1 MLDNYF
7 LLIAKKYV
15 PRYTHFQLYNV
26 DMKKSDLLIEELIK
40 TQKPKS
46 AKQLAVTLNVS
57 TKTINNYIN
66 EINSASDTIIFS
78 FKDGFLIDKEKASK
92 YLDKTNNIPKD
103 FEDRAVFIIR
113 YLFNHHNETI
123 NIYRLCDV
131 LFVSYSTIKNDI
143 SRMNMEY
150 QDLGVKFVLKNNYLH
165 LDGDEKSKRKL
176 MSKIIFREHK
186 NIINTSM
193 LQECFPNISVVSLS
207 NMITSTLKK
216 HNYFLNDFSRFNLII
231 HYCIVLDRMKNGH
244 RIIQD
249 NCLNLSN
256 ITNEEKLLVTDM
268 KEQFD
273 KLFNIVLSNDEIFEL
288 LLIIRANAKNT
299 DIEQTEIFKNHVD
312 KKITNY
318 VDSLIKRLE
327 NNYYLDLRDDQFIIP
342 FTLHLNSLLERIKYN
357 QTIANPMAKQIKNN
371 SPVVYDIALYIA
383 NDFVVT
389 FKLENNLSSDEVGF
403 IAIHVGSQ
411 IERNNI
417 SDEKLNVILICPDY
431 INISSSIRN
440 KLLYSFG
447 TKIMI
452 VDTVGEYSNRLPIQ
466 CDLILS
472 VIDISQEIVVPS
484 LVISPFIS
492 TKDYDNISEVLS
504 YVKRNKSLVALKK
517 SFSKYFNKAN
527 FISLSDSQSYNYV
540 IDLMA
545 NNLFE
550 NGYVDS
556 NYKDGVFARENTSST
571 AFDNYAIPHSFEIN
585 ALNSGI
591 CVAICKKG
599 IRWNNQLVNIVLM
612 IAMNS
617 SDSISFYNLY
627 EAILN
632 LLNNDTINSK
642 LQMVETFEEFKTIIM
657 NS

>member
-1 MLDNYF
+1 
-7 LLIAKKYV
+7 
-15 PRYTHFQLYNV
+15 
-26 DMKKSDLLIEELIK
+26 MKKSDLLIEELIK
-40 TQKPKS
+40 SQKPKS
-46 AKQLAVTLNVS
+46 TKQLAATLNVS

-66 EINSASDTIIFS
+66 EINSANDTIIFS
-78 FKDGFLIDKEKASK
+78 SKDGLIVDKEKALK
-92 YLDKTNNIPKD
+92 YIERSNNIPKD

-113 YLFNHHNETI
+113 YLFNHHSETI
-123 NIYRLCDV
+123 NVYRLCDI

-143 SRMNMEY
+143 LRMNIEY
-150 QDLGVKFVLKNNYLH
+150 QDLDVKFVIKNNYLH

-193 LQECFPNISVVSLS
+193 LQDCFPNISVVSLS

-216 HNYFLNDFSRFNLII
+216 HNYFLNDFSRLNLII

-244 RIIQD
+244 LMNQD
-249 NCLNLSN
+249 KNLNLSD
-256 ITNEEKLLVTDM
+256 ITNEEKLLFTDM
-268 KEQFD
+268 AEQFD
-273 KLFNIVLSNDEIFEL
+273 SLFNIILSNDEIFEL

-312 KKITNY
+312 KELTNY
-318 VDSLIKRLE
+318 VDNLIKSLE
-327 NNYYLDLRDDQFIIP
+327 KNFYLDLRDDQFIIP

-357 QTIANPMAKQIKNN
+357 QTIANPMTKQIKTN

-383 NDFVVT
+383 NDFAVT
-389 FKLENNLSSDEVGF
+389 FKLEKSLSSDEVGF

-417 SDEKLNVILICPDY
+417 GDEKLNVILICPDY

-440 KLLYSFG
+440 KLLYNFG
-447 TKIMI
+447 TKITI
-452 VDTVGEYSNRLPIQ
+452 VDTIGEYNSSLHMQ

-472 VIDISQEIVVPS
+472 TIDVSQEITIPS

-492 TKDYDNISEVLS
+492 TKDYENISDILS
-504 YVKRNKSLVALKK
+504 YTKRNKSLAALKK
-517 SFSKYFNKAN
+517 SFNKYFYSSN
-527 FISLSDSQSYNYV
+527 FIYLSDAQNYDYV
-540 IDLMA
+540 IKLMTDK
-545 NNLFE
+545 LFE

-556 NYKDGVFARENTSST
+556 NYKDSVFARENSSST

-585 ALNSGI
+585 ALNSGV

-599 IRWNNQLVNIVLM
+599 IKWNNQLVNIVLM

-617 SDSISFYNLY
+617 SDSISFYILY

-632 LLNNDTINSK
+632 LLNNETINSK
-642 LQMVETFEEFKTIIM
+642 LQMVKTFDEFKTIIM

>member
-1 MLDNYF
+1 
-7 LLIAKKYV
+7 
-15 PRYTHFQLYNV
+15 
-26 DMKKSDLLIEELIK
+26 MKKSDLLIEELIK
-40 TQKPKS
+40 SQKPKS
-46 AKQLAVTLNVS
+46 TKQLAATLNVS

-66 EINSASDTIIFS
+66 EINSANDTIIFS
-78 FKDGFLIDKEKASK
+78 SKDGLIVDKEKALK
-92 YLDKTNNIPKD
+92 YIERSNNIPKD

-113 YLFNHHNETI
+113 YLFNHHSETI
-123 NIYRLCDV
+123 NVYRLCDI

-143 SRMNMEY
+143 SRMNIEY
-150 QDLGVKFVLKNNYLH
+150 QDLDVKFIIKNNYLH

-193 LQECFPNISVVSLS
+193 LQDCFPNISVVSLS

-244 RIIQD
+244 RMNQD
-249 NCLNLSN
+249 KNLNLSD
-256 ITNEEKLLVTDM
+256 ITNEEKLLFTDM
-268 KEQFD
+268 AEQFD
-273 KLFNIVLSNDEIFEL
+273 SLFNIILSNDEIFEL

-312 KKITNY
+312 KELTNY
-318 VDSLIKRLE
+318 VDNLIKSLE
-327 NNYYLDLRDDQFIIP
+327 KNFYLDLRDDQFIIP

-357 QTIANPMAKQIKNN
+357 QTIANPMAKQIKTN

-383 NDFVVT
+383 NDFAVT
-389 FKLENNLSSDEVGF
+389 FKLGKSLSSDEVGF

-417 SDEKLNVILICPDY
+417 GDEKLNVILICPDY

-440 KLLYSFG
+440 KLLYNFG
-447 TKIMI
+447 TKITI
-452 VDTVGEYSNRLPIQ
+452 VDTIGEYNSSLHMQ

-472 VIDISQEIVVPS
+472 TIDVNQEITIPS

-492 TKDYDNISEVLS
+492 TKDYENISNILS
-504 YVKRNKSLVALKK
+504 YTKRNKSLAALKK
-517 SFSKYFNKAN
+517 SFNKYFYSSN
-527 FISLSDSQSYNYV
+527 FIYLSDAQNYDYV
-540 IDLMA
+540 IKLMTDK
-545 NNLFE
+545 LFE

-556 NYKDGVFARENTSST
+556 NYKDSVFARENSSST

-585 ALNSGI
+585 ALNSGV

-599 IRWNNQLVNIVLM
+599 IKWNNQLVNIVLM

-632 LLNNDTINSK
+632 LLNNETINSK
-642 LQMVETFEEFKTIIM
+642 LQMVKTFDEFKTIIM

>member
-1 MLDNYF
+1 
-7 LLIAKKYV
+7 
-15 PRYTHFQLYNV
+15 
-26 DMKKSDLLIEELIK
+26 MKKSDLLIEELIK
-40 TQKPKS
+40 SQKPKS
-46 AKQLAVTLNVS
+46 TKQLAATLNVS

-66 EINSASDTIIFS
+66 EINSANDTIIFS
-78 FKDGFLIDKEKASK
+78 SKDGLIVDKEKALK
-92 YLDKTNNIPKD
+92 YIERSNNIPKD

-113 YLFNHHNETI
+113 YLFNHHSETI
-123 NIYRLCDV
+123 NVYRLCDI

-143 SRMNMEY
+143 SRMNIEY
-150 QDLGVKFVLKNNYLH
+150 QDLDVKFIIKNNYLH

-193 LQECFPNISVVSLS
+193 LQDCFPNISVVSLS

-244 RIIQD
+244 RMNQD
-249 NCLNLSN
+249 KNLNLSD
-256 ITNEEKLLVTDM
+256 ITNEEKLLFTDM
-268 KEQFD
+268 AEQFD
-273 KLFNIVLSNDEIFEL
+273 SLFNIILSNDEIFEL

-312 KKITNY
+312 KELTNY
-318 VDSLIKRLE
+318 VDNLIKSLE
-327 NNYYLDLRDDQFIIP
+327 KNFYLDLRDDQFIIP

-357 QTIANPMAKQIKNN
+357 QTIANPMTEQIKTN

-383 NDFVVT
+383 NDFAVT
-389 FKLENNLSSDEVGF
+389 FKLGKSLSSDEVGF

-417 SDEKLNVILICPDY
+417 GDEKLNVILICPDY

-440 KLLYSFG
+440 KLLYNFG
-447 TKIMI
+447 TKITI
-452 VDTVGEYSNRLPIQ
+452 VDTIGEYNSSLHMQ

-472 VIDISQEIVVPS
+472 TIDVNQEITIPS

-492 TKDYDNISEVLS
+492 TKDYENISNILS
-504 YVKRNKSLVALKK
+504 YTKRNKSLAALKK
-517 SFSKYFNKAN
+517 SFNKYFYSSN
-527 FISLSDSQSYNYV
+527 FIYLSDAQNYDYV
-540 IDLMA
+540 IKLMTDK
-545 NNLFE
+545 LFE

-556 NYKDGVFARENTSST
+556 NYKDSVFARENSSST

-585 ALNSGI
+585 ALNSGV

-599 IRWNNQLVNIVLM
+599 IKWNNQLVNIVLM

-632 LLNNDTINSK
+632 LLNNESINSK
-642 LQMVETFEEFKTIIM
+642 LQMVKTFDEFKAIIM

>member
-1 MLDNYF
+1 MH
-7 LLIAKKYV
+7 I
-15 PRYTHFQLYNV
+15 QLYNIV
-26 DMKKSDLLIEELIK
+26 MKKSDLLIEELIK
-40 TQKPKS
+40 SQKPKS
-46 AKQLAVTLNVS
+46 IKQLAATLNVS

-66 EINSASDTIIFS
+66 EINSTNDTIIFS
-78 FKDGFLIDKEKASK
+78 SKDGLIVDKEKALK
-92 YLDKTNNIPKD
+92 YIERSNNIPKD
-103 FEDRAVFIIR
+103 FDDRAVFIIR
-113 YLFNHHNETI
+113 YLFNHHSEKI
-123 NIYRLCDV
+123 NVYRLCDI

-143 SRMNMEY
+143 SRMNIEY
-150 QDLGVKFVLKNNYLH
+150 QDLDVKFVIKNNYLH

-193 LQECFPNISVVSLS
+193 LQDCFPNISIVSLS

-244 RIIQD
+244 RMNQD
-249 NCLNLSN
+249 KNLNLID
-256 ITNEEKLLVTDM
+256 ITNEEKLLFTDM
-268 KEQFD
+268 AEQFD
-273 KLFNIVLSNDEIFEL
+273 SLFNIILSNDEIFEL

-312 KKITNY
+312 KELTNY
-318 VDSLIKRLE
+318 VDNLIKSLE
-327 NNYYLDLRDDQFIIP
+327 KNFYLDLRDDQFIIP

-357 QTIANPMAKQIKNN
+357 QTIANPMTNQIKTN

-383 NDFVVT
+383 NDFAVT
-389 FKLENNLSSDEVGF
+389 FKLGKSLSSDEVGF

-417 SDEKLNVILICPDY
+417 GDEKLNVILICPDY

-440 KLLYSFG
+440 KLLYNFG
-447 TKIMI
+447 TKITI
-452 VDTVGEYSNRLPIQ
+452 VDTIGEYNSSLHMQ

-472 VIDISQEIVVPS
+472 TIDVNQEITIPS

-492 TKDYDNISEVLS
+492 TKDYENISDILS
-504 YVKRNKSLVALKK
+504 YTKRNKSLAALKK
-517 SFSKYFNKAN
+517 SFNKYFYSSN
-527 FISLSDSQSYNYV
+527 FVYLSDAQNYDYV
-540 IDLMA
+540 IKLMTDK
-545 NNLFE
+545 LFE

-556 NYKDGVFARENTSST
+556 NYKDSVFARENSSST

-585 ALNSGI
+585 ALNSGV

-599 IRWNNQLVNIVLM
+599 IKWNNQLVNIVLM

-632 LLNNDTINSK
+632 LLNNETINRK
-642 LQMVETFEEFKTIIM
+642 LQMVKTFDEFKTIIM

>member
-1 MLDNYF
+1 
-7 LLIAKKYV
+7 
-15 PRYTHFQLYNV
+15 
-26 DMKKSDLLIEELIK
+26 MKKSDLLIDELIK
-40 TQKPKS
+40 SQKPKS
-46 AKQLAVTLNVS
+46 TKQLAAALNVS

-66 EINSASDTIIFS
+66 EINSSNDTIVFS
-78 FKDGFLIDKEKASK
+78 LKDGYVADKEKASK
-92 YLDKTNNIPKD
+92 YLERSNNIPKD
-103 FEDRAVFIIR
+103 FEDRAVYIIR
-113 YLFNHHNETI
+113 YLLNHHNETI
-123 NIYRLCDV
+123 NVYRLCDV

-143 SRMNMEY
+143 SRMNVEY
-150 QDLGVKFVLKNNYLH
+150 QDLDVRFVLKNNYLH
-165 LDGDEKSKRKL
+165 LDGNEKSKRRL
-176 MSKIIFREHK
+176 MSRTILREHK

-193 LQECFPNISVVSLS
+193 LQGCFPNISVVSLS

-216 HNYFLNDFSRFNLII
+216 HNYFLNDFSRLNLII

-244 RIIQD
+244 RINQD
-249 NCLNLSN
+249 NDLILTN

-268 KEQFD
+268 AEQFN

-318 VDSLIKRLE
+318 ADSLIKRLE
-327 NNYYLDLRDDQFIIP
+327 NNFYLDLRDDQFIIP

-383 NDFVVT
+383 NDFAVT
-389 FKLENNLSSDEVGF
+389 FKLENNLSPDEVGF

-411 IERNNI
+411 IERSNT

-452 VDTVGEYSNRLPIQ
+452 VDTVGEYTNCLPLE

-472 VIDISQEIVVPS
+472 TIDINQEIAIPY

-492 TKDYDNISEVLS
+492 TNDYEKISDILT
-504 YVKRNKSLVALKK
+504 YTKRNKSLVALKK
-517 SFSKYFNKAN
+517 SFDKYFSSTN
-527 FISLSDSQSYNYV
+527 FIYLSDAQNYDYV
-540 IDLMA
+540 INLMTDK
-545 NNLFE
+545 LFE

-556 NYKDGVFARENTSST
+556 NYKDSVFARENTSST
-571 AFDNYAIPHSFEIN
+571 AFDNYAIPHSFETN
-585 ALNSGI
+585 ALNSGVCVVI
-591 CVAICKKG
+591 CNKG
-599 IRWNNQLVNIVLM
+599 IKWNAQLVNIVLM

-617 SDSISFYNLY
+617 SDSISFYSLY

-632 LLNNDTINSK
+632 LLNNDTINNK
-642 LQMVETFEEFKTIIM
+642 LQMVKTFDEFKAIIM

>member
-1 MLDNYF
+1 
-7 LLIAKKYV
+7 
-15 PRYTHFQLYNV
+15 
-26 DMKKSDLLIEELIK
+26 MKKSDLLIEELIK
-40 TQKPKS
+40 SQKPKS
-46 AKQLAVTLNVS
+46 TKQLAATLNVS

-66 EINSASDTIIFS
+66 EINSANDTIIFS
-78 FKDGFLIDKEKASK
+78 SKDGLIVDKEKALK
-92 YLDKTNNIPKD
+92 YIERSNNIPKD

-113 YLFNHHNETI
+113 YLFNHHSETI
-123 NIYRLCDV
+123 NVYRLCDI

-143 SRMNMEY
+143 SRMNIEY
-150 QDLGVKFVLKNNYLH
+150 QDLDVKFIIKNNYLH

-193 LQECFPNISVVSLS
+193 LQDCFPNISVVSLS

-244 RIIQD
+244 RMNQD
-249 NCLNLSN
+249 KNLNLSD
-256 ITNEEKLLVTDM
+256 ITNEEKLLFTDM
-268 KEQFD
+268 AEQFD
-273 KLFNIVLSNDEIFEL
+273 SLFNIILSNDEIFEL

-312 KKITNY
+312 KELTNY
-318 VDSLIKRLE
+318 VDNLIKSLE
-327 NNYYLDLRDDQFIIP
+327 KNFYLDLRDDQFIIP

-357 QTIANPMAKQIKNN
+357 QTIANPMTKQIKTN

-383 NDFVVT
+383 NDFAVT
-389 FKLENNLSSDEVGF
+389 FKLGKSLSSDEVGF

-417 SDEKLNVILICPDY
+417 GDEKLNVILICPDY

-440 KLLYSFG
+440 KLLYNFG
-447 TKIMI
+447 TKITI
-452 VDTVGEYSNRLPIQ
+452 VDTIGEYNSSLHMQ
-466 CDLILS
+466 CDLIVS
-472 VIDISQEIVVPS
+472 TIDVNQEITIPS

-492 TKDYDNISEVLS
+492 TKDYENISNILS
-504 YVKRNKSLVALKK
+504 YTKRNKSLAALKK
-517 SFSKYFNKAN
+517 SFNKYFYSSN
-527 FISLSDSQSYNYV
+527 FIYLSDAQNYDYV
-540 IDLMA
+540 IKLMTDK
-545 NNLFE
+545 LFE

-556 NYKDGVFARENTSST
+556 NYKDSVFARENSSST

-585 ALNSGI
+585 ALNSGV

-599 IRWNNQLVNIVLM
+599 IKWNNQLVNIVLM

-632 LLNNDTINSK
+632 LLNNETINSK
-642 LQMVETFEEFKTIIM
+642 LQMVKTFDEFKTIIM

>member
-1 MLDNYF
+1 
-7 LLIAKKYV
+7 
-15 PRYTHFQLYNV
+15 
-26 DMKKSDLLIEELIK
+26 MKKSDLLIEELIK
-40 TQKPKS
+40 SQKPKS
-46 AKQLAVTLNVS
+46 TKQLAATLNVS

-66 EINSASDTIIFS
+66 EINSANDTIIFS
-78 FKDGFLIDKEKASK
+78 SKDGLIVDKEKALK
-92 YLDKTNNIPKD
+92 YIERSNNIPKD

-113 YLFNHHNETI
+113 YLFNHHSETI
-123 NIYRLCDV
+123 NVYRLCDI

-143 SRMNMEY
+143 SRMNIEY
-150 QDLGVKFVLKNNYLH
+150 QDLDVKFIIKNNYLH

-193 LQECFPNISVVSLS
+193 LQDCFPNISVVSLS

-244 RIIQD
+244 RMNQD
-249 NCLNLSN
+249 KNLNLSD
-256 ITNEEKLLVTDM
+256 ITNEEKLLFTDM
-268 KEQFD
+268 AEQFD
-273 KLFNIVLSNDEIFEL
+273 SLFNIILSNDEIFEL

-312 KKITNY
+312 KELTNY
-318 VDSLIKRLE
+318 VDNLIKSLE
-327 NNYYLDLRDDQFIIP
+327 KNFYLDLRDDQFIIP

-357 QTIANPMAKQIKNN
+357 QTIANPMTKQIKTN

-383 NDFVVT
+383 NDFAVT
-389 FKLENNLSSDEVGF
+389 FKLGKSLSSDEVGF

-417 SDEKLNVILICPDY
+417 GDEKLNVILICPDY

-440 KLLYSFG
+440 KLLYNLG
-447 TKIMI
+447 TKITI
-452 VDTVGEYSNRLPIQ
+452 VDTIGEYNSSLHMQ

-472 VIDISQEIVVPS
+472 TIDVNQEITIPS

-492 TKDYDNISEVLS
+492 TKDYENISNILS
-504 YVKRNKSLVALKK
+504 YTKRNKSLAALKK
-517 SFSKYFNKAN
+517 SFNKYFYSSN
-527 FISLSDSQSYNYV
+527 FIYLSDAQNYDYV
-540 IDLMA
+540 IKLMTDK
-545 NNLFE
+545 LFE

-556 NYKDGVFARENTSST
+556 NYKDSVFARENSSST

-585 ALNSGI
+585 ALNSGV

-599 IRWNNQLVNIVLM
+599 IKWNNQLVNIVLM

-632 LLNNDTINSK
+632 LLNNETINSK
-642 LQMVETFEEFKTIIM
+642 LQMVKTFDEFKTIIM

>member
-1 MLDNYF
+1 
-7 LLIAKKYV
+7 
-15 PRYTHFQLYNV
+15 
-26 DMKKSDLLIEELIK
+26 MKKSDLLIEELIK
-40 TQKPKS
+40 SQKPKS
-46 AKQLAVTLNVS
+46 TKQLAATLNVS

-66 EINSASDTIIFS
+66 EINSANDTIIFS
-78 FKDGFLIDKEKASK
+78 SKDGLIVDKEKALK
-92 YLDKTNNIPKD
+92 YIERSNNIPKD

-113 YLFNHHNETI
+113 YLFNHHSETI
-123 NIYRLCDV
+123 NVYRLCDI

-143 SRMNMEY
+143 SRMNIEY
-150 QDLGVKFVLKNNYLH
+150 QDLDVKFIIKNNYLH

-193 LQECFPNISVVSLS
+193 LQDCFPNISVVSLS

-244 RIIQD
+244 RMNQD
-249 NCLNLSN
+249 KNLNLSD
-256 ITNEEKLLVTDM
+256 ITNEEKLLFTDM
-268 KEQFD
+268 AEQFD
-273 KLFNIVLSNDEIFEL
+273 SLFNIILSNDEIFEL

-312 KKITNY
+312 KELTNY
-318 VDSLIKRLE
+318 VDNLIKSLE
-327 NNYYLDLRDDQFIIP
+327 KNFYLDLRDDQFIIP

-357 QTIANPMAKQIKNN
+357 QTIANPMTKQIKTN

-383 NDFVVT
+383 NDFAVT
-389 FKLENNLSSDEVGF
+389 FKLGKSLSSDEVGF

-417 SDEKLNVILICPDY
+417 GDEKLNVILICPDY

-440 KLLYSFG
+440 KLLYNFG
-447 TKIMI
+447 TKITI
-452 VDTVGEYSNRLPIQ
+452 VDTIGEYNSSLHMQ

-472 VIDISQEIVVPS
+472 TIDVNQEITIPS

-492 TKDYDNISEVLS
+492 TKDYENISNILS
-504 YVKRNKSLVALKK
+504 YTKRNKSLAALKK
-517 SFSKYFNKAN
+517 SFNKYFYSSN
-527 FISLSDSQSYNYV
+527 FIYLSDAQNYGYV
-540 IDLMA
+540 IKLMTDK
-545 NNLFE
+545 LFE

-556 NYKDGVFARENTSST
+556 NYKDSVFARENSSST

-585 ALNSGI
+585 ALNSGV

-599 IRWNNQLVNIVLM
+599 IKWNNQLVNIVLM

-632 LLNNDTINSK
+632 LLNNETINSK
-642 LQMVETFEEFKTIIM
+642 LQMVKTFDEFKTIIM

>member
-1 MLDNYF
+1 
-7 LLIAKKYV
+7 
-15 PRYTHFQLYNV
+15 
-26 DMKKSDLLIEELIK
+26 MKKSDLLIEELIK
-40 TQKPKS
+40 SQKPKS
-46 AKQLAVTLNVS
+46 TKQLAATLNVS

-66 EINSASDTIIFS
+66 EINSANDTIIFS
-78 FKDGFLIDKEKASK
+78 SKDGLIADKEKALK
-92 YLDKTNNIPKD
+92 YIERSNNIPKD

-113 YLFNHHNETI
+113 YLFNHHSETI
-123 NIYRLCDV
+123 NVYRLCDI

-143 SRMNMEY
+143 SRMNIEY
-150 QDLGVKFVLKNNYLH
+150 QDLDVKFVIKNNYLH

-193 LQECFPNISVVSLS
+193 LQDCFPNISVVSLS

-216 HNYFLNDFSRFNLII
+216 HNYFLNDFSRLNLII

-244 RIIQD
+244 LMNQD
-249 NCLNLSN
+249 KNLNLSD
-256 ITNEEKLLVTDM
+256 ITNEEKLLFTDM
-268 KEQFD
+268 AEQFNS
-273 KLFNIVLSNDEIFEL
+273 LFNIILSNDEIFEL

-312 KKITNY
+312 KELTNY
-318 VDSLIKRLE
+318 VDNLIKSLE
-327 NNYYLDLRDDQFIIP
+327 KNFYLDLRDDQFIIP

-357 QTIANPMAKQIKNN
+357 QTIANPMTKQIKTN

-383 NDFVVT
+383 NDFAVT
-389 FKLENNLSSDEVGF
+389 FKLGKSLSSDEVGF

-417 SDEKLNVILICPDY
+417 GDEKLNVILICPDY

-440 KLLYSFG
+440 KLLYNFG
-447 TKIMI
+447 TKITI
-452 VDTVGEYSNRLPIQ
+452 VDTIGEYNSSLHMQ

-472 VIDISQEIVVPS
+472 TIDVSQEITIPS

-492 TKDYDNISEVLS
+492 TKDYENISDILS
-504 YVKRNKSLVALKK
+504 YTKRNKSLAALKK
-517 SFSKYFNKAN
+517 SFNKYFYSSN
-527 FISLSDSQSYNYV
+527 FIYLSDAQNYDYV
-540 IDLMA
+540 IKLMTDK
-545 NNLFE
+545 LFE

-556 NYKDGVFARENTSST
+556 NYKDSVFARENSSST

-585 ALNSGI
+585 ALNSGV

-599 IRWNNQLVNIVLM
+599 IKWNNQLVNIVLM

-617 SDSISFYNLY
+617 SDSLC
-627 EAILN
+627 EALH
-632 LLNNDTINSK
+632 K
-642 LQMVETFEEFKTIIM
+642 LSYVK
-657 NS
+657 

>member
-1 MLDNYF
+1 
-7 LLIAKKYV
+7 
-15 PRYTHFQLYNV
+15 
-26 DMKKSDLLIEELIK
+26 MKKSDLLIDELIK
-40 TQKPKS
+40 SQKPKS
-46 AKQLAVTLNVS
+46 TKQLAAALNVS

-66 EINSASDTIIFS
+66 EINSSNDTIVFS
-78 FKDGFLIDKEKASK
+78 LKDGYVADKEKASK
-92 YLDKTNNIPKD
+92 YLERSNNIPKD
-103 FEDRAVFIIR
+103 FEDRAVYIIR
-113 YLFNHHNETI
+113 YLLNHHNETI
-123 NIYRLCDV
+123 NVYRLCDV

-143 SRMNMEY
+143 SRMNVEY
-150 QDLGVKFVLKNNYLH
+150 QDLDVRFVLKNNYLH
-165 LDGDEKSKRKL
+165 LDGNEKSKRRL
-176 MSKIIFREHK
+176 MSRTILREHK

-193 LQECFPNISVVSLS
+193 LQGCFPNISVVSLS

-244 RIIQD
+244 RINQD
-249 NCLNLSN
+249 NDLILTN

-268 KEQFD
+268 AEQFN

-318 VDSLIKRLE
+318 ADSLIKRLE
-327 NNYYLDLRDDQFIIP
+327 NNFYLDLRDDQFIIP

-383 NDFVVT
+383 NDFAVT
-389 FKLENNLSSDEVGF
+389 FKLENNLSPDEVGF

-411 IERNNI
+411 IERSNT

-452 VDTVGEYSNRLPIQ
+452 VDTVGEYTNCLPLE

-472 VIDISQEIVVPS
+472 TIDINQEIAIPY

-492 TKDYDNISEVLS
+492 TNDYEKISDILT
-504 YVKRNKSLVALKK
+504 YTKRNKSLVALKK
-517 SFSKYFNKAN
+517 SFDKYFSSTN
-527 FISLSDSQSYNYV
+527 FIYLSDAQNYDYV
-540 IDLMA
+540 INLMTDK
-545 NNLFE
+545 LFE

-556 NYKDGVFARENTSST
+556 NYKDSVFARENTSST
-571 AFDNYAIPHSFEIN
+571 AFDNYAIPHSFETN
-585 ALNSGI
+585 ALNSGVCVVI
-591 CVAICKKG
+591 CNKG
-599 IRWNNQLVNIVLM
+599 IKWNAQLVNIVLM

-617 SDSISFYNLY
+617 SDSISFYSLY

-632 LLNNDTINSK
+632 LLNNDTINNK
-642 LQMVETFEEFKTIIM
+642 LQMVKTFDEFKAIIM

>member
-1 MLDNYF
+1 
-7 LLIAKKYV
+7 
-15 PRYTHFQLYNV
+15 
-26 DMKKSDLLIEELIK
+26 MKKSDLLIEELIRS
-40 TQKPKS
+40 QKPKS
-46 AKQLAVTLNVS
+46 TKQLAATLNVS

-78 FKDGFLIDKEKASK
+78 SKDGLIVDKEKALK
-92 YLDKTNNIPKD
+92 YIERSNNIPKD

-113 YLFNHHNETI
+113 YLFNHHSETI
-123 NIYRLCDV
+123 NVYRLCDI

-143 SRMNMEY
+143 SRMNIEY
-150 QDLGVKFVLKNNYLH
+150 QDLDVKFVIKNNYLH

-193 LQECFPNISVVSLS
+193 LQDCFPNISVVSLS

-244 RIIQD
+244 RMNQD
-249 NCLNLSN
+249 KNLNLSD
-256 ITNEEKLLVTDM
+256 ITNEEKLLFTDM
-268 KEQFD
+268 AEQFD
-273 KLFNIVLSNDEIFEL
+273 SLFNIILSNDEIFEL

-312 KKITNY
+312 KELINY
-318 VDSLIKRLE
+318 VDNLIKSLE
-327 NNYYLDLRDDQFIIP
+327 KNFYLDLRDDQFIIP

-357 QTIANPMAKQIKNN
+357 QTIANPMTKQIKTN

-383 NDFVVT
+383 NDFAVT
-389 FKLENNLSSDEVGF
+389 FKLGKNLSSDEVGF

-417 SDEKLNVILICPDY
+417 GDEKLNVILICPDY

-440 KLLYSFG
+440 KLLYNFG
-447 TKIMI
+447 TKITI
-452 VDTVGEYSNRLPIQ
+452 VDTIGEYNSSLHMQ

-472 VIDISQEIVVPS
+472 TIDVNQEITIPS

-492 TKDYDNISEVLS
+492 TKDYENISNILS
-504 YVKRNKSLVALKK
+504 YTKRNKSLAALKK
-517 SFSKYFNKAN
+517 SFNKYFYSSN
-527 FISLSDSQSYNYV
+527 FIYLSDAQNYDYV
-540 IDLMA
+540 IKLMTDK
-545 NNLFE
+545 LFE

-556 NYKDGVFARENTSST
+556 NYKDSVFARENSSST

-585 ALNSGI
+585 ALNSGV

-599 IRWNNQLVNIVLM
+599 IKWNNQLVNIVLM

-632 LLNNDTINSK
+632 LLNNETINSK
-642 LQMVETFEEFKTIIM
+642 LQMVKTFDEFKTIIM

>member
-1 MLDNYF
+1 
-7 LLIAKKYV
+7 
-15 PRYTHFQLYNV
+15 
-26 DMKKSDLLIEELIK
+26 MKKSDLLIEELIK
-40 TQKPKS
+40 SQKPKS
-46 AKQLAVTLNVS
+46 TKQLAATLNVS

-66 EINSASDTIIFS
+66 EINSANDTIIFS
-78 FKDGFLIDKEKASK
+78 SKDGLIVDKEKALK
-92 YLDKTNNIPKD
+92 YIERSNNIPKD

-113 YLFNHHNETI
+113 YLFNHHSETI
-123 NIYRLCDV
+123 NVYRLCDI

-143 SRMNMEY
+143 SRMNIEY
-150 QDLGVKFVLKNNYLH
+150 QDLDVKFIIKNNYLH

-193 LQECFPNISVVSLS
+193 LQDCFPNISVVSLS

-244 RIIQD
+244 RMNQD
-249 NCLNLSN
+249 KNLNLSD
-256 ITNEEKLLVTDM
+256 ITNEEKLLFTDM
-268 KEQFD
+268 AEQFD
-273 KLFNIVLSNDEIFEL
+273 SLFNIILSNDEIFEL

-312 KKITNY
+312 KELTNY
-318 VDSLIKRLE
+318 VDNLIKSLE
-327 NNYYLDLRDDQFIIP
+327 KNFYLDLRDDQFIIP

-357 QTIANPMAKQIKNN
+357 QTIANPMTKQIKTN

-383 NDFVVT
+383 NDFAVT
-389 FKLENNLSSDEVGF
+389 FKLGKSLSSDEVGF

-417 SDEKLNVILICPDY
+417 GDEKLNVILICPDY

-440 KLLYSFG
+440 KLLYNFG
-447 TKIMI
+447 TKITI
-452 VDTVGEYSNRLPIQ
+452 VDTIGEYNSSLHMQ

-472 VIDISQEIVVPS
+472 TIDVNQEITIPS

-492 TKDYDNISEVLS
+492 TKDYENISNILS
-504 YVKRNKSLVALKK
+504 YTKRNKSLVALKK
-517 SFSKYFNKAN
+517 SFNKYFYSSN
-527 FISLSDSQSYNYV
+527 FIYLSDAQNYDYV
-540 IDLMA
+540 IKLMTDK
-545 NNLFE
+545 LFE

-556 NYKDGVFARENTSST
+556 NYKDSVFARENSSST

-585 ALNSGI
+585 ALNSGV

-599 IRWNNQLVNIVLM
+599 IKWNNQLVNIVLM

-632 LLNNDTINSK
+632 LLNNETINSK
-642 LQMVETFEEFKTIIM
+642 LQMVKTFDEFKTIIM

>member
-1 MLDNYF
+1 
-7 LLIAKKYV
+7 
-15 PRYTHFQLYNV
+15 
-26 DMKKSDLLIEELIK
+26 MKKSDLLIEELIRS
-40 TQKPKS
+40 QKPKS
-46 AKQLAVTLNVS
+46 TKQLAATLNVS

-66 EINSASDTIIFS
+66 EINSANDTIIFS
-78 FKDGFLIDKEKASK
+78 SKDGLIVDKEKALK
-92 YLDKTNNIPKD
+92 YIERSNNIPKD

-113 YLFNHHNETI
+113 YLFNHHSETI
-123 NIYRLCDV
+123 NVYRLCDI

-143 SRMNMEY
+143 SRMNIEY
-150 QDLGVKFVLKNNYLH
+150 QDLDVKFVIKNNYLH

-193 LQECFPNISVVSLS
+193 LQDCFPNISVVSLS

-244 RIIQD
+244 RMNQD
-249 NCLNLSN
+249 KNLNLSD
-256 ITNEEKLLVTDM
+256 ITNEEKLLFTDM
-268 KEQFD
+268 AEQFD
-273 KLFNIVLSNDEIFEL
+273 SLFNIILSNDEIFEL

-312 KKITNY
+312 KELINY
-318 VDSLIKRLE
+318 VDNLIKSLE
-327 NNYYLDLRDDQFIIP
+327 KNFYLDLRDDQFIIP

-357 QTIANPMAKQIKNN
+357 QTIANPMTKQIKTN

-383 NDFVVT
+383 NDFAVT
-389 FKLENNLSSDEVGF
+389 FKLGKNLSSDEVGF

-417 SDEKLNVILICPDY
+417 GDEKLNVILICPDY

-440 KLLYSFG
+440 KLLYNFG
-447 TKIMI
+447 TKITI
-452 VDTVGEYSNRLPIQ
+452 VDTIGEYNSSFHMQ

-472 VIDISQEIVVPS
+472 TIDVNQEITIPS

-492 TKDYDNISEVLS
+492 TKDYENISNILS
-504 YVKRNKSLVALKK
+504 YTKRNKSLVALKK
-517 SFSKYFNKAN
+517 SFNKYFYSSN
-527 FISLSDSQSYNYV
+527 FIYLSDAQNYDYV
-540 IDLMA
+540 IKLMTDK
-545 NNLFE
+545 LFE

-556 NYKDGVFARENTSST
+556 NYKESVFARENSSST

-585 ALNSGI
+585 ALNSGV

-599 IRWNNQLVNIVLM
+599 IKWNNQLVNIVLM

-632 LLNNDTINSK
+632 LLNNETINSK
-642 LQMVETFEEFKTIIM
+642 LQMVKTFDEFKAIIM

>member
-1 MLDNYF
+1 
-7 LLIAKKYV
+7 
-15 PRYTHFQLYNV
+15 
-26 DMKKSDLLIEELIK
+26 MKKSDLLIEELIK
-40 TQKPKS
+40 SQKPKS
-46 AKQLAVTLNVS
+46 TKQLAATLNVS

-66 EINSASDTIIFS
+66 EINSANDTIIFS
-78 FKDGFLIDKEKASK
+78 SKDGLIVDKEKALK
-92 YLDKTNNIPKD
+92 YIERSNNIPKD

-113 YLFNHHNETI
+113 YLFNHHSETI
-123 NIYRLCDV
+123 NVYRLCDI

-143 SRMNMEY
+143 SRMNIEY
-150 QDLGVKFVLKNNYLH
+150 QDLDVKFIIKNNYLH

-193 LQECFPNISVVSLS
+193 LQDCFPNISVVSLS

-244 RIIQD
+244 RMNQD
-249 NCLNLSN
+249 KNLNLSD
-256 ITNEEKLLVTDM
+256 ITNEEKLLFTDM
-268 KEQFD
+268 AEQFD
-273 KLFNIVLSNDEIFEL
+273 SLFNIILSNDEIFEL

-312 KKITNY
+312 KELTNY
-318 VDSLIKRLE
+318 VDNLIKSLE
-327 NNYYLDLRDDQFIIP
+327 KNFYLDLRDDQFIIP

-357 QTIANPMAKQIKNN
+357 QTIANPMTKQIKTN

-383 NDFVVT
+383 NDFAVT
-389 FKLENNLSSDEVGF
+389 FKLGKSLSSDEVGF

-417 SDEKLNVILICPDY
+417 GDEKLNVILICPDY

-440 KLLYSFG
+440 KLLYNFG
-447 TKIMI
+447 TKITI
-452 VDTVGEYSNRLPIQ
+452 VDTIGEYNSSLHMQ

-472 VIDISQEIVVPS
+472 TIDVNQEITIPS

-492 TKDYDNISEVLS
+492 TKDYENISNILS
-504 YVKRNKSLVALKK
+504 YTKRNKSLAALKK
-517 SFSKYFNKAN
+517 SFNKYFYSSN
-527 FISLSDSQSYNYV
+527 FIYLSDAQNYDYV
-540 IDLMA
+540 IKLMTDK
-545 NNLFE
+545 LFE

-556 NYKDGVFARENTSST
+556 NYKDSVFARENSSST

-585 ALNSGI
+585 ALNSGV

-599 IRWNNQLVNIVLM
+599 IKWNNQLVNIVLM

-632 LLNNDTINSK
+632 LLNNETINSK
-642 LQMVETFEEFKTIIM
+642 LQMVKTFDEFKTIIM